1 MIRLK
6 SVKKIANPRTRLL
19 RWSVISL
26 ALLTAHAAVIAKF
39 GVHGCGPLLSQ
50 FGSISEEVACAL
62 ACYGAMRRSDPVGRY
77 FWRLIALTF
86 SICICAEFAI
96 MAQPSGELGDL
107 LFQFSSL
114 PLGMALFV
122 EPNHESRNL
131 DSLQWADLIQT
142 LLLWITLYVF
152 FTPQGMTPTL
162 YGPLW
167 DRSLFC
173 DGLTVVLFVL
183 RGCLTNSSRIRS
195 LFLRTS
201 IYCAVACGANFWGRL
216 PPVPQPGDWFQI
228 VWGLTLVLLVLIA
241 AGWDDKGEPAAGNR
255 LRQRHIIFQQVFPL
269 LYPAI
274 LLAAMG
280 RVAQYYPVAA
290 ALIGVGSFLCFSCR
304 LLVTQSRLRQGQEGL
319 RKANREA
326 ESAKQEAE
334 SASRAKSEFLANMSH
349 EIRTPMNGVLGMTD
363 LLLATEVTAEQ
374 REYLEMNRLSAQALL
389 TIINDLLDLSK
400 IEAGCFDL
408 DPVSFNLHK
417 MLDQTVKPLRIRCR
431 DKNLDL
437 QLEIAPEVP
446 ETILGDSMRLQQ
458 VLINLV
464 GNAIKFTEKGSVQL
478 KVAAGGAPDD
488 GARVQLHFAVQDTGI
503 GIPAEKQKLIF
514 KAFSQADGSTTRRF
528 GGTGL
533 GLSICSHLVGM
544 MGGEIKVES
553 VPGQGS
559 CFHFQI
565 SVPRAAAAPEPAR
578 NAHAAAAAGQKLKAL
593 HILLA
598 EDNPVNRKLAIR
610 LLEKHGH
617 TVVAV
622 NDGRAAVAQVA
633 RERFDLVLMDI
644 SMPEMDGLEATSII
658 RANFTNGQQGEKQIP
673 IIAMTAH
680 ALIGDRE
687 MCLRAGM
694 NGYVSK
700 PIQAEDLFSEIRE
713 VLAVDYSAVG
723 Q

>member
-1 MIRLK
+1 MFRLN
-6 SVKKIANPRTRLL
+6 SVKEIANPRSRLL
-19 RWSVISL
+19 RWSVICL
-26 ALLTAHAAVIAKF
+26 ALLVAHAWVIARF
-39 GVHGCGPLLSQ
+39 GVHGNGPLLSQ
-50 FGSISEEVACAL
+50 LGSMSEELACAL

-77 FWRLIALTF
+77 FWRLMSLTF
-86 SICICAEFAI
+86 LICICAELAI
-96 MAQPSGELGDL
+96 TAQPSGKLGDL

-122 EPNHESRNL
+122 EPDHASRSL

-152 FTPQGMTPTL
+152 FTPQGMAPGI

-183 RGCLTNSSRIRS
+183 RGSLTNSARIRS

-216 PPVPQPGDWFQI
+216 PPVPQPGDWFEI
-228 VWGLTLVLLVLIA
+228 VWGFTLVLLVLIA
-241 AGWDDKGEPAAGNR
+241 AGWNDPGEPAAGR
-255 LRQRHIIFQQVFPL
+255 ALRRRHIIFQQVFPL

-290 ALIGVGSFLCFSCR
+290 AIIGVASFLCFSCR

-326 ESAKQEAE
+326 EAAKQEAE

-400 IEAGCFDL
+400 IEAGCFEL

-417 MLDQTVKPLRIRCR
+417 MLEQTVKPLRVRCR
-431 DKNLDL
+431 DKGLDL
-437 QLEIAPEVP
+437 QLEISPEVP

-464 GNAIKFTEKGSVQL
+464 GNAIKFTEKGSVKL
-478 KVAAGGAPDD
+478 SVAMPDAD
-488 GARVQLHFAVQDTGI
+488 ETHTQLHFAVHDTGI

-544 MGGEIKVES
+544 MGGAIEVDS
-553 VPGQGS
+553 VPGEGS
-559 CFHFQI
+559 CFHFLI
-565 SVPRAAAAPEPAR
+565 SVPRAIAVPEPIR
-578 NAHAAAAAGQKLKAL
+578 NAHGADAAGEKPKTL

-598 EDNPVNRKLAIR
+598 EDNPVNRKVAVR
-610 LLEKHGH
+610 LLEKRGH

-622 NDGRAAVAQVA
+622 NDGRAAVAQVT
-633 RERFDLVLMDI
+633 RECFDLVLMDV
-644 SMPEMDGLEATSII
+644 SMPEMDGLEATAVI
-658 RANFTNGQQGEKQIP
+658 RGNLVRGKQGEKQIP

-700 PIQAEDLFSEIRE
+700 PIQAEDLFAEIRE
-713 VLAVDYSAVG
+713 VLAGDYYPAV